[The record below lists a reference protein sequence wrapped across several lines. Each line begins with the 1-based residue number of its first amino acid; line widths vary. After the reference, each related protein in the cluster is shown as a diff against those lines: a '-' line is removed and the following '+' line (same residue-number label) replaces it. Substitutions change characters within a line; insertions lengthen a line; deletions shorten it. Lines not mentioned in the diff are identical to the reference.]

1 MWAAHTKGTLMTD
14 SEITLITLVK
24 EAEKL
29 PLEQRLEST
38 QALHGYKSQLPPV
51 FGTFWVFHPAGVE
64 GGSGIP
70 NGYWAVFCEPVDE
83 HEFDEPD
90 DRGRRDRW
98 IALTQPERSLKSWA
112 QVGRD
117 YLAEVVHGW
126 EANIATHAAQHHRDG
141 KCYYA
146 QDRTEPCDAATCEI
160 HKDTLTTVIEN
171 RDKERTV
178 EEQAEIGKWV
188 TYNRTSADRDGARLP
203 GISFFIDA
211 GGDER
216 EAKHLER
223 EDRAAFEQEQQ
234 VEAKRRAAAR
244 ATAIAQVTPEMVDA
258 QRQRYAK
265 LRDSGTLVGGR
276 SFYDLLPD
284 SIAEQMRKAADEREA
299 REIAEFNN
307 RPYAERRPD
316 DDAEFDAWCEVVR
329 QRTAALMGDEWPYE
343 FNNAERWRAPL
354 RSRSFVHMPKLT
366 DEHDLVLLAQKIAD
380 QLGGYFD
387 WMPRP
392 RCAAPRCPVAYS
404 GDCEAPPAYDVQG
417 MCSYW
422 VVRKGEDPVERL
434 RKTCNPPAIIER
446 LREAAVRVDAGI

>member
-1 MWAAHTKGTLMTD
+1 MTD
-14 SEITLITLVK
+14 NEITRLTLVK

-38 QALHGYKSQLPPV
+38 GALHGYKSQLPPV
-51 FGTFWVFHPAGVE
+51 FGTFLVFHPAGLE
-64 GGSGIP
+64 GGGGIP

-90 DRGRRDRW
+90 YQGRRDKW

-117 YLAEVVHGW
+117 YLAEVVRDW

-146 QDRTEPCDAATCEI
+146 HDRTEPRDAATCEI
-160 HKDTLTTVIEN
+160 DGDTLTMVIED

-178 EEQAEIGKWV
+178 EDHAEIGKWV
-188 TYNRTSADRDGARLP
+188 AYNRASTRRGAAGLP
-203 GISFFIDA
+203 HIDFFIAA
-211 GGDER
+211 GGDESKAR
-216 EAKHLER
+216 QLER
-223 EDRAAFEQEQQ
+223 EEQQ
-234 VEAKRRAAAR
+234 DLEKQHQNRESRRSEMRKQAVAQITPEEVDRRRAQREGWEAERKGKLVMWDPAEML
-244 ATAIAQVTPEMVDA
+244 PE
-258 QRQRYAK
+258 
-265 LRDSGTLVGGR
+265 
-276 SFYDLLPD
+276 
-284 SIAEQMRKAADEREA
+284 DERAEYRA
-299 REIAEFNN
+299 RQLQARKRVRAEFES
-307 RPYAERRPD
+307 RPNAEGRPD

-329 QRTAALMGDEWPYE
+329 QRTVALMGDEWPYE

-354 RSRSFVHMPKLT
+354 RSRSFVHVPKLT
-366 DEHDLVLLAQKIAD
+366 DEHDLVLLAQRIAD

-392 RCAAPRCPVAYS
+392 RCAARRCPVAYG
-404 GDCEAPPAYDVQG
+404 GDCQAPPAYDVNG
-417 MCSYW
+417 LCRDL
-422 VVRKGEDPVERL
+422 VVREGEDPVERL
-434 RKTCNPPAIIER
+434 RKMRNPQAIIER